1 MRYLLDT
8 VTLVRHFTGH
18 GKMGRKASQILD
30 AIEERGDS
38 FFVSIISLME
48 IMYLAEK
55 NRIDIDLSET
65 LKLIESSSKYAIIDL
80 SPDILRAAETV
91 KFSELHDRLVLATAK
106 WLGVIVIS
114 SDSAFKKVE
123 GIKVIWD

>member
-1 MRYLLDT
+1 
-8 VTLVRHFTGH
+8 
-18 GKMGRKASQILD
+18 
-30 AIEERGDS
+30 
-38 FFVSIISLME
+38 ME